1 MGENYDALSNALN
14 NLDNTVMNIHE
25 EVLVQNALID
35 NTADDV
41 EQSKNVMDALTKK
54 AQEYL
59 GTSDNCQ
66 TCSATGINQI
76 RRPIMVISRRS
87 AVGRQSAVG
96 GEVWTM
102 DLR

>member
-66 TCSATGINQI
+66 TCSATVLCIACM
-76 RRPIMVISRRS
+76 IMLVVVMSLY
-87 AVGRQSAVG
+87 G
-96 GEVWTM
+96 
-102 DLR
+102 